1 MRNSRVSLQFIDDL
15 AKMATGAL
23 GSFGDVRQ
31 QVRKLVKEHMK
42 EVHSKMDLVTREE
55 YARVE
60 AMAEKARD
68 RQEELSERVEALE
81 KLLKQKPTL
90 KRKKK

>member
-1 MRNSRVSLQFIDDL
+1 MRSQRSNLQLIDDL

-31 QVRKLVKEHMK
+31 QVRKLVKEHMRD
-42 EVHSKMDLVTREE
+42 VHAKMDLVTREE
-55 YARVE
+55 F
-60 AMAEKARD
+60 
-68 RQEELSERVEALE
+68 ERVEALAE
-81 KLLKQKPTL
+81 KARERQEELEERLKTLEKSL